1 MRSGP
6 NSPPSLLPLLAA
18 ACGIATFSVMDAL
31 MKGASQVA
39 GVYAAMLGRNLVG
52 VVVALAAW
60 QIGFRGGWPSASRLR
75 LHAARAAVAGL
86 MGFCFFWGLVR
97 VPMAVGMGLSFVAP
111 IVALF
116 LSGIFLGEAITRR
129 ALLASLLGLAGVVV
143 IALEQTSGKAGDEA
157 LIGMGAILL
166 SSVLYAINLVMQRH
180 QAQLASPGEIAFFQN
195 LFITLA
201 LLPVGLWLPPVPPV
215 GVWWQVSLAAVL
227 SVSSLMLMAWGWARA
242 PAHQLLPMEYSAF
255 VWAALAGWLWFGE
268 SLGWMTLAGVGL
280 IVGGCLYGS
289 RGRAENCA

>member
-6 NSPPSLLPLLAA
+6 NPSAPWLPIVAA

-39 GVYAAMLGRNLVG
+39 GVYAAMVGRNLVG

-60 QIGFRGGWPSASRLR
+60 QIGFRGGWPKASRLR
-75 LHAARAAVAGL
+75 LHAARALIAGF

-111 IVALF
+111 IIALY
-116 LSGIFLGEAITRR
+116 LSAFFLGEAVTRR
-129 ALLASLLGLAGVVV
+129 ALVASLLGLAGVVV
-143 IALEQTSGKAGDEA
+143 IALEQASGRSGDEA

-201 LLPVGLWLPPVPPV
+201 LLPVGFWLPPVPPV
-215 GVWWQVSLAAVL
+215 GVWWQVSLAALL

-268 SLGWMTLAGVGL
+268 SLGLMTLAGVCL

-289 RGRAENCA
+289 RGRADNCA